1 MKKTIFGFGLVSVFA
16 IMSSATSA
24 MAHDY
29 NSYNDKVR
37 ECKQQQRNGGVV
49 GGFLG
54 AGAGAAAGRALAAS
68 KVRPEGVILGTVVG
82 AVIGSQVGKATV
94 ECGDLEYRDGGN
106 RRYNDANGNY
116 YGDPR
121 GRSYGEGYVVNGSRP
136 VYDRDGTPDELY
148 PLGHNDYYDGGYA
161 YGNGRPVAPPQQAYG
176 YNDGW
181 YVPSQ
186 YSYYGQQQNGSYYY
200 SNQSYSGQ
208 SYSSQSYGAPVVVS
222 ETYSGPTYIPAPPY
236 TPPPVIMQPAPQPM
250 PMPVPMPAPGQVI
263 QTPQGTYMI
272 VCDGQ

>member
-1 MKKTIFGFGLVSVFA
+1 MKKTIFGFGLVSVLA

-29 NSYNDKVR
+29 GSYNDKVR
-37 ECKQQQRNGGVV
+37 ACKQQQRNGGVV

-94 ECGDLEYRDGGN
+94 ECGDLEYSDGGN

-136 VYDRDGTPDELY
+136 VYDRDGTPDEMY
-148 PLGHNDYYDGGYA
+148 PLGHNDYYDGGMHMA
-161 YGNGRPVAPPQQAYG
+161 MVVQLHRHSNHMAIIMVGMFHHNIAIMGNNKTMAIIILINLIAASHILRRLWFLKPILA
-176 YNDGW
+176 
-181 YVPSQ
+181 
-186 YSYYGQQQNGSYYY
+186 
-200 SNQSYSGQ
+200 
-208 SYSSQSYGAPVVVS
+208 
-222 ETYSGPTYIPAPPY
+222 
-236 TPPPVIMQPAPQPM
+236 QPM
-250 PMPVPMPAPGQVI
+250 SLRRHILRRLYSFSHNQCLNQCQCLCRFQCLHQVRLFKPHKAHI
-263 QTPQGTYMI
+263 
-272 VCDGQ
+272 